1 MNNESNL
8 ENAAEPVEKKA
19 WISPEMHEISVNGTS
34 GNLPREYTTGGPDP
48 S

>member
-8 ENAAEPVEKKA
+8 ENAAGQVEKKA
-19 WISPEMHEISVNGTS
+19 WISPEMNEISVNGQF
-34 GNLPREYTTGGPDP
+34 GYILEYTTGGPDP